1 MNINEYNQ
9 FNYLNVDLKA
19 KIEKQLCTVEG
30 VPQVTIEDI
39 IPFKIEQTDNGI
51 KVHFYIYIK
60 DPVDSFQK
68 NFYKDSIILGDQNE
82 KIDF

>member
-9 FNYLNVDLKA
+9 LNVDLKA
-19 KIEKQLCTVEG
+19 RIEKYLCTVEG
-30 VPQVTIEDI
+30 IPQVTIEDI
-39 IPFKIEQTDNGI
+39 IPFKIEQTDNDI
-51 KVHFYIYIK
+51 KVHFYIYTK

-68 NFYKDSIILGDQNE
+68 HFYKDSIILGDQNE